1 MEEEVKDIGSI
12 PTLLPQLSA
21 LEIHNNILRCHRLGS
36 RVHRT
41 MLEWLWA
48 LIEKDDWVDLGSG
61 GPMSY
66 VVKQLGYGR
75 SEASDILGVARKL
88 HEIPL
93 SVTAFDEGRISWDKL
108 KAIASVAKPGK
119 EAAWLERAAEC
130 SADALRAQAHDA
142 ETTGSEGP
150 PKGSAAVLN
159 LPVTVKFRFPRADR
173 EIVRKAFE
181 KRAFRILQ
189 AEAEGRKGAVEAME
203 RRKGRKL
210 THEEVLLAFC
220 LEELETEAGA
230 GSERTRAFCDIVFH
244 ICSECRKPRLLTRDG
259 PVEVT
264 EEYVRKFEGSARKIV
279 IGSEEDLVPGE
290 LVEEGEGAEGLSAE
304 LERKVLALYGR
315 RCVHCGRRLGLHIHH
330 VRFRSNGGA
339 DDLTNLLCWCRLCHA
354 SLHAKSLEVFR
365 DSLGELYWRRK
376 ADKLAAL
383 LADEVKELV
392 AIPAVTVVAA
402 VSAPAAGG
410 TAEAKEEMDGVAAA
424 APGAAEV
431 PAEAAASA
439 PAAPTK
445 PRVDRKQKAALREVM
460 EEADRVIE
468 VLQQMGY
475 KRRKAQEQVTEG
487 IRVLEELGRPPTGN
501 EILNAA
507 LRGRA
512 VLLEARGS
520 AIADA
525 PSGRVGPRGPAITE
539 TGGPPAGGPDVN
551 GSGIRNCG

>member
-48 LIEKDDWVDLGSG
+48 LIEKDDWVDLGGG
-61 GPMSY
+61 GPVILAQHLTMLALARPTGRAMSY

-203 RRKGRKL
+203 RRRG
-210 THEEVLLAFC
+210 
-220 LEELETEAGA
+220 
-230 GSERTRAFCDIVFH
+230 GS
-244 ICSECRKPRLLTRDG
+244 
-259 PVEVT
+259 
-264 EEYVRKFEGSARKIV
+264 
-279 IGSEEDLVPGE
+279 
-290 LVEEGEGAEGLSAE
+290 
-304 LERKVLALYGR
+304 
-315 RCVHCGRRLGLHIHH
+315 
-330 VRFRSNGGA
+330 
-339 DDLTNLLCWCRLCHA
+339 
-354 SLHAKSLEVFR
+354 
-365 DSLGELYWRRK
+365 
-376 ADKLAAL
+376 
-383 LADEVKELV
+383 
-392 AIPAVTVVAA
+392 
-402 VSAPAAGG
+402 
-410 TAEAKEEMDGVAAA
+410 
-424 APGAAEV
+424 
-431 PAEAAASA
+431 
-439 PAAPTK
+439 
-445 PRVDRKQKAALREVM
+445 
-460 EEADRVIE
+460 
-468 VLQQMGY
+468 
-475 KRRKAQEQVTEG
+475 
-487 IRVLEELGRPPTGN
+487 
-501 EILNAA
+501 
-507 LRGRA
+507 
-512 VLLEARGS
+512 
-520 AIADA
+520 
-525 PSGRVGPRGPAITE
+525 
-539 TGGPPAGGPDVN
+539 
-551 GSGIRNCG
+551 

>member
-1 MEEEVKDIGSI
+1 
-12 PTLLPQLSA
+12 
-21 LEIHNNILRCHRLGS
+21 
-36 RVHRT
+36 
-41 MLEWLWA
+41 
-48 LIEKDDWVDLGSG
+48 
-61 GPMSY
+61 
-66 VVKQLGYGR
+66 
-75 SEASDILGVARKL
+75 
-88 HEIPL
+88 
-93 SVTAFDEGRISWDKL
+93 
-108 KAIASVAKPGK
+108 
-119 EAAWLERAAEC
+119 
-130 SADALRAQAHDA
+130 
-142 ETTGSEGP
+142 
-150 PKGSAAVLN
+150 
-159 LPVTVKFRFPRADR
+159 
-173 EIVRKAFE
+173 
-181 KRAFRILQ
+181 
-189 AEAEGRKGAVEAME
+189 
-203 RRKGRKL
+203 
-210 THEEVLLAFC
+210 
-220 LEELETEAGA
+220 
-230 GSERTRAFCDIVFH
+230 
-244 ICSECRKPRLLTRDG
+244 
-259 PVEVT
+259 
-264 EEYVRKFEGSARKIV
+264 
-279 IGSEEDLVPGE
+279 
-290 LVEEGEGAEGLSAE
+290 

-339 DDLTNLLCWCRLCHA
+339 DDLTNLLCLCRLCHA

-383 LADEVKELV
+383 LADEVKELA

-410 TAEAKEEMDGVAAA
+410 TAEAKEEMEEMEEMDGVAAA
-424 APGAAEV
+424 GPGAAEV

-507 LRGRA
+507 LRGRV
-512 VLLEARGS
+512 VLNEARGS

-525 PSGRVGPRGPAITE
+525 PIGRVGPRGPAIAE
-539 TGGPPAGGPDVN
+539 TGGPPAGGPDVKD
-551 GSGIRNCG
+551 SGIRNCG